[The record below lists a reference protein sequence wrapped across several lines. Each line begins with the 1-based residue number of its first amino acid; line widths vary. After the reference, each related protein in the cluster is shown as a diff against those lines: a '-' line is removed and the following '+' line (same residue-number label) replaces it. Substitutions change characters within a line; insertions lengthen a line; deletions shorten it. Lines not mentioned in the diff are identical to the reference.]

1 MRRRRA
7 GGFLVAP
14 FAGGGPLLDTRSD
27 GFLYSGH
34 GTYQARRRFS
44 LPMRERLDD
53 DLKSAM
59 RAGDAPR
66 RGVLR
71 YLLSAVHN
79 QEIEKKG
86 ALDDEAITGLLGRQA
101 QQRRDSIE
109 AFRKGGR
116 DDLVAKEEA
125 ELALIVEYLPQQL
138 TDDEVRELAAKAI
151 ADAGASGPRDMG
163 RVMGALM
170 PQVRGRADGKT
181 VSATVSELLRQQA
194 G

>member
-1 MRRRRA
+1 MA
-7 GGFLVAP
+7 L
-14 FAGGGPLLDTRSD
+14 
-27 GFLYSGH
+27 
-34 GTYQARRRFS
+34 
-44 LPMRERLDD
+44 RERLND

-66 RGVLR
+66 RTVLR
-71 YLLSAVHN
+71 YLLSAIHN
-79 QEIEKKG
+79 QEIEKK
-86 ALDDEAITGLLGRQA
+86 AELDDEAITALLGRQA

-125 ELALIVEYLPQQL
+125 ELTLIAEYLPEQL
-138 TDDEVRELAAKAI
+138 TDEEVRELAAKAI
-151 ADAGASGPRDMG
+151 ADTGAEGPRDMG

-181 VSATVSELLRQQA
+181 VSAVVSELLRQA

>member
-1 MRRRRA
+1 MA
-7 GGFLVAP
+7 L
-14 FAGGGPLLDTRSD
+14 
-27 GFLYSGH
+27 
-34 GTYQARRRFS
+34 
-44 LPMRERLDD
+44 RERLND
-53 DLKSAM
+53 DLKTAM

-66 RGVLR
+66 RTVLR
-71 YLLSAVHN
+71 YLLSAIHN

-86 ALDDEAITGLLGRQA
+86 PLDDEAITALLGRQA

-109 AFRKGGR
+109 AFRKGRR

-125 ELALIVEYLPQQL
+125 ELALIVGYLPQQL
-138 TDDEVRELAAKAI
+138 TDDEVRELAVRAI
-151 ADAGASGPRDMG
+151 ADTGAEGPRDMG

-181 VSATVSELLRQQA
+181 VSTAVSELLRQQA

>member
-1 MRRRRA
+1 MA
-7 GGFLVAP
+7 L
-14 FAGGGPLLDTRSD
+14 
-27 GFLYSGH
+27 H
-34 GTYQARRRFS
+34 
-44 LPMRERLDD
+44 ERLND

-66 RGVLR
+66 RTVLR
-71 YLLSAVHN
+71 YLLSAIHN

-86 ALDDEAITGLLGRQA
+86 PLDDEAITALLGRQA

-109 AFRKGGR
+109 AFSKGSR

-125 ELALIVEYLPQQL
+125 ELTLIVAYLPQQL
-138 TDDEVRELAAKAI
+138 TDDEVRELAVRAI
-151 ADAGASGPRDMG
+151 ADTGAEGPRDMG

-181 VSATVSELLRQQA
+181 VSTAVSELLRQQA

>member
-1 MRRRRA
+1 MTSIQEA
-7 GGFLVAP
+7 TDLA
-14 FAGGGPLLDTRSD
+14 L
-27 GFLYSGH
+27 
-34 GTYQARRRFS
+34 
-44 LPMRERLDD
+44 RERLND

-66 RGVLR
+66 RTVLR
-71 YLLSAVHN
+71 YLLADIHN

-86 ALDDEAITGLLGRQA
+86 ELDDEAITRLLGRQA

-138 TDDEVRELAAKAI
+138 SDDEVRELAAKAI

-170 PQVRGRADGKT
+170 PQVRGRADGKA
-181 VSATVSELLRQQA
+181 VSALVSELLRQQA

>member
-1 MRRRRA
+1 MA
-7 GGFLVAP
+7 L
-14 FAGGGPLLDTRSD
+14 
-27 GFLYSGH
+27 
-34 GTYQARRRFS
+34 
-44 LPMRERLDD
+44 RERLND

-66 RGVLR
+66 RTVLR
-71 YLLSAVHN
+71 YLLSELHN

-86 ALDDEAITGLLGRQA
+86 ALDDEAITRLLGRQA

-138 TDDEVRELAAKAI
+138 SYDEVRELAAKAI
-151 ADAGASGPRDMG
+151 ADAGASGPQDMG

-170 PQVRGRADGKT
+170 PQVRGRADGKA
-181 VSATVSELLRQQA
+181 VSALVSELLRQQA

>member
-1 MRRRRA
+1 MA
-7 GGFLVAP
+7 L
-14 FAGGGPLLDTRSD
+14 
-27 GFLYSGH
+27 
-34 GTYQARRRFS
+34 
-44 LPMRERLDD
+44 RERLND
-53 DLKSAM
+53 DLKTAM

-66 RGVLR
+66 RSVLR
-71 YLLSAVHN
+71 YLLSAIHN

-86 ALDDEAITGLLGRQA
+86 ELDDEAITALLGRQA

-109 AFRKGGR
+109 AFSKGGR

-125 ELALIVEYLPQQL
+125 ELALIVAYLPQQL
-138 TDDEVRELAAKAI
+138 TDDEVRELAVRAI
-151 ADAGASGPRDMG
+151 ADTGAEGPRDMG

-181 VSATVSELLRQQA
+181 VSTAVSELLRQQA

>member
-1 MRRRRA
+1 M
-7 GGFLVAP
+7 
-14 FAGGGPLLDTRSD
+14 
-27 GFLYSGH
+27 
-34 GTYQARRRFS
+34 
-44 LPMRERLDD
+44 PMRERLDD

-59 RAGDAPR
+59 RAGDVPR
-66 RGVLR
+66 RALLR

-181 VSATVSELLRQQA
+181 VSTAVSELLRQQA

>member
-1 MRRRRA
+1 M
-7 GGFLVAP
+7 
-14 FAGGGPLLDTRSD
+14 
-27 GFLYSGH
+27 
-34 GTYQARRRFS
+34 
-44 LPMRERLDD
+44 PMRERLDD

-86 ALDDEAITGLLGRQA
+86 ALDDEAIIALLGRQA

-125 ELALIVEYLPQQL
+125 ELALIVGYLPQQL

-170 PQVRGRADGKT
+170 PQVRGRADGKS
-181 VSATVSELLRQQA
+181 VSAVVSELLRQQA

>member
-1 MRRRRA
+1 MA
-7 GGFLVAP
+7 L
-14 FAGGGPLLDTRSD
+14 
-27 GFLYSGH
+27 
-34 GTYQARRRFS
+34 
-44 LPMRERLDD
+44 RERLND

-59 RAGDAPR
+59 RAKDAQR
-66 RGVLR
+66 RTVLR
-71 YLLSAVHN
+71 YLLAEVHN

-86 ALDDEAITGLLGRQA
+86 ALDDEAITRLLGRQA

-125 ELALIVEYLPQQL
+125 ELALIVGYLPQQL
-138 TDDEVRELAAKAI
+138 SDDEVRELAAKAI
-151 ADAGASGPRDMG
+151 AAAGAAGPQDMG

-170 PQVRGRADGKT
+170 PRVRGRADGKA
-181 VSATVSELLRQQA
+181 VSAVVSELLRQQA

>member
-1 MRRRRA
+1 MA
-7 GGFLVAP
+7 L
-14 FAGGGPLLDTRSD
+14 
-27 GFLYSGH
+27 
-34 GTYQARRRFS
+34 
-44 LPMRERLDD
+44 RERLND
-53 DLKSAM
+53 DLKTAM

-66 RGVLR
+66 RTVLR
-71 YLLSAVHN
+71 YLLSDIHN

-86 ALDDEAITGLLGRQA
+86 EIDDEAITRLLGRQA

-116 DDLVAKEEA
+116 DDLVSKEEA

-138 TDDEVRELAAKAI
+138 TDDEVRDLAAKAV
-151 ADAGASGPRDMG
+151 ADAGASGPQDMG

-170 PQVRGRADGKT
+170 PRVRGRADGKA
-181 VSATVSELLRQQA
+181 VSAVVSEMLRQQA

>member
-1 MRRRRA
+1 M
-7 GGFLVAP
+7 
-14 FAGGGPLLDTRSD
+14 PL
-27 GFLYSGH
+27 H
-34 GTYQARRRFS
+34 
-44 LPMRERLDD
+44 ERLND

-66 RGVLR
+66 RSVLR
-71 YLLSAVHN
+71 YLLSAIHN

-86 ALDDEAITGLLGRQA
+86 ALDDEAITALLGRQA

-109 AFRKGGR
+109 AFSKGGR

-125 ELALIVEYLPQQL
+125 ELTLIVGYLPQQL

-170 PQVRGRADGKT
+170 PQVRGRADGKS
-181 VSATVSELLRQQA
+181 VSAVVSELLRQQA

>member
-1 MRRRRA
+1 MT
-7 GGFLVAP
+7 L
-14 FAGGGPLLDTRSD
+14 
-27 GFLYSGH
+27 H
-34 GTYQARRRFS
+34 
-44 LPMRERLDD
+44 ERLND

-66 RGVLR
+66 RTVLR
-71 YLLSAVHN
+71 YLLSAIHN

-86 ALDDEAITGLLGRQA
+86 PLDDEAITALLGRQA

-109 AFRKGGR
+109 AFRKGRR

-125 ELALIVEYLPQQL
+125 ELTLIVGYLPQQL
-138 TDDEVRELAAKAI
+138 TDDEVRELAVRAI
-151 ADAGASGPRDMG
+151 ADTGAEGPRDMG

-181 VSATVSELLRQQA
+181 VSTAVSELLRQQA

>member
-1 MRRRRA
+1 MA
-7 GGFLVAP
+7 L
-14 FAGGGPLLDTRSD
+14 
-27 GFLYSGH
+27 H
-34 GTYQARRRFS
+34 
-44 LPMRERLDD
+44 ERLND

-66 RGVLR
+66 RTVLR
-71 YLLSAVHN
+71 YLLSAIHN

-86 ALDDEAITGLLGRQA
+86 PLDDEAITALLGKQA

-109 AFRKGGR
+109 AFRKGRR

-125 ELALIVEYLPQQL
+125 ELTLIVGYLPQQL
-138 TDDEVRELAAKAI
+138 TDDEVRELAVRAI
-151 ADAGASGPRDMG
+151 ADTGASGPRDMG

-181 VSATVSELLRQQA
+181 VSTAVSELLRQQA